1 MMTHS
6 PFAGSWF
13 WSPILASIPTRPVC
27 FSPLVTLFFFRLP
40 FNQLNACP
48 RELPGFFCPRW
59 ALASRAKIS
68 VMSLGTRSPVDLL
81 RDILEVLGAKPPPW
95 SVCLL
100 SETNHRI
107 WNLLA
112 LLGLMNPS
120 VPSWPRSVSLFFLS
134 VTTWDNNEISRR
146 SEAAGQKERQKNKC
160 KNESQREDTSTWKEN
175 KSKTEKEQIL

>member
-1 MMTHS
+1 MLTHS

-13 WSPILASIPTRPVC
+13 WSPILASIPTIPVC

-81 RDILEVLGAKPPPW
+81 RDILEVLGAKSPPW

-100 SETNHRI
+100 LQLITGSEISLLSWVRWI
-107 WNLLA
+107 PLSLFGLA
-112 LLGLMNPS
+112 LCVCFS
-120 VPSWPRSVSLFFLS
+120 CLS
-134 VTTWDNNEISRR
+134 PPGTTMKS
-146 SEAAGQKERQKNKC
+146 AGEVRQQAKRKGR
-160 KNESQREDTSTWKEN
+160 K
-175 KSKTEKEQIL
+175 IV